1 MNPLQITPESKTLK
15 PFDEERPVVTNEGF
29 SMSEE
34 HQHIFAALAKAQ
46 GEIDAAVKDKVNP
59 FHKSTYADI
68 HSIGQAV
75 KEPLAHNDLFYM
87 QMWEKGASPSEVK
100 IRTMIGHES
109 GQHIT
114 FTSALRV
121 ANPEDIQKT
130 GAALTYGK
138 RFALS
143 GALGVTS
150 TEAQFDKDASDHIPK
165 KEVKEKPVVLNKEV
179 QKKLCEASKKGEL
192 SLNAAWKKLPEGDRN
207 AFPAEQFKRMKEV
220 ARNAGSP
227 TAKSGVVRPS
237 GKPAHSE

>member
-100 IRTMIGHES
+100 IRTMIGHKS

-121 ANPEDIQKT
+121 ANP
-130 GAALTYGK
+130 
-138 RFALS
+138 
-143 GALGVTS
+143 
-150 TEAQFDKDASDHIPK
+150 
-165 KEVKEKPVVLNKEV
+165 
-179 QKKLCEASKKGEL
+179 ASKKGEL